1 MAPAAAVDVGAAPG
15 GWTRLLARACAPVY
29 AIDPANLDPD
39 VVALPNVVHIKGLV
53 GKRGVRGM
61 VFVGCKE
68 GMCVRGRTTTTFA
81 LGKEALVGQG
91 VINMRGVTGAHDE
104 ITR

>member
-1 MAPAAAVDVGAAPG
+1 MAVDVGAAPG

-53 GKRGVRGM
+53 GKRGC
-61 VFVGCKE
+61 VGV
-68 GMCVRGRTTTTFA
+68 GWRVCVC
-81 LGKEALVGQG
+81 VGERPHFHW
-91 VINMRGVTGAHDE
+91 VSTCL
-104 ITR
+104 

>member
-39 VVALPNVVHIKGLV
+39 VVALPNVVHIKGLI
-53 GKRGVRGM
+53 GE
-61 VFVGCKE
+61 C
-68 GMCVRGRTTTTFA
+68 A
-81 LGKEALVGQG
+81 
-91 VINMRGVTGAHDE
+91 
-104 ITR
+104 